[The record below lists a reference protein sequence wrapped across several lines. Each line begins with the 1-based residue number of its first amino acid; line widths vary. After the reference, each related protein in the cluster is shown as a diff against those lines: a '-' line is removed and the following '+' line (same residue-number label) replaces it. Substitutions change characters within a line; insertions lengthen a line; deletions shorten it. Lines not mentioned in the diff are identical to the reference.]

1 MNNKSFSRFLSL
13 FPQCIALVIGFF
25 IVALVNTQ
33 EVSSAM
39 SVLSDNNQKV
49 VIEHLRLHVDE
60 QNRQAWLDA
69 EKGSWEQ
76 WLATKK
82 GFLGRKL
89 FWDPLRE
96 EATVMITWSSFSQWK
111 EIPQG
116 EIDAVQERFEQLARE
131 GTGNETGNP
140 FPLTYEGELLPQ

>member
-1 MNNKSFSRFLSL
+1 
-13 FPQCIALVIGFF
+13 
-25 IVALVNTQ
+25 
-33 EVSSAM
+33 M
-39 SVLSDNNQKV
+39 SGLPDNNDQL

-60 QNRQAWLDA
+60 ENRQAWLDA

-96 EATVMITWSSFSQWK
+96 EAIVMITWSSFSQWK
-111 EIPQG
+111 AIPQG

-131 GTGNETGNP
+131 RTGKETGNP